1 MKTVSFAKMEDCT
14 AEDIAWVEEIESRF
28 AEDVADRVL
37 AHLKSLE
44 TEPTPLQVD
53 RLEHSLQT
61 ATHAHRGGADEETV
75 VAALLHDIG
84 DMLAPYN
91 HCELAAAILRPYVSE
106 KTYWIVKHHGIFQ
119 AYYYAHLESGD
130 RNARERYRD
139 HPLLPGRSGFLPQV
153 GHACLRS
160 SVRKPAVRRS
170 SSPWFGGSSLAS
182 LSCTTASKRRTRE
195 MERVVRVPVKRLTP
209 EAAEGFGRGHPES
222 R

>member
-14 AEDIAWVEEIESRF
+14 AEDIAWVEEIESKF
-28 AEDVADRVL
+28 AADVADRVL

-91 HCELAAAILRPYVSE
+91 HCELAAAVLRPYVSE
-106 KTYWIVKHHGIFQ
+106 KTHWIVKHHGIFQ
-119 AYYYAHLESGD
+119 AYYYAHLEGRD
-130 RNARERYRD
+130 RNARDRYRE
-139 HPLLPGRSGFLPQV
+139 HPYYQDAVDFCHKWDMPAFDPTYESLPLEFFEPM
-153 GHACLRS
+153 
-160 SVRKPAVRRS
+160 VRRVFARE
-170 SSPWFGGSSLAS
+170 PFMYD
-182 LSCTTASKRRTRE
+182 RR
-195 MERVVRVPVKRLTP
+195 
-209 EAAEGFGRGHPES
+209 
-222 R
+222 